1 MSKQQQS
8 VLIRMNY
15 FLFWFLGFVT
25 LWAGLKLFDDEV
37 LLIVSML
44 VGSALVLIGLITS
57 PANFQALIEVILII
71 ALFYVCTE
79 CILRGDR
86 S

>member
-1 MSKQQQS
+1 
-8 VLIRMNY
+8 MNY
-15 FLFWFLGFVT
+15 LVFWFLGFGT

-44 VGSALVLIGLITS
+44 VGSALVFLGLVAS
-57 PANFQALIEVILII
+57 PERLQFFIEASLVI
-71 ALFYVCTE
+71 ALFFVCTE
-79 CILRGDR
+79 CIMRGNR